1 MRIAVDIMGGDNA
14 PDEILK
20 GSFAALPKLPPEDT
34 LVLFGK
40 GDLIEE
46 AMKDRGIAASGPGAK
61 VEIECAGYIP

>member
-46 AMKDRGIAASGPGAK
+46 AMKLAESMTDESGSPI
-61 VEIECAGYIP
+61 VTTS